1 MTLPLNAW
9 TPLRMVLTVCPRCFE
24 EDPERDLD
32 YEMDVLQGNLV
43 AMDGRV
49 YLRRHCRRGHGEV
62 IGLYEEDGALWEE
75 PPAVAD
81 PHPRRSSPTGPPTP
95 ARSRWATSTAWATSR
110 PSTAASS

>member
-49 YLRRHCRRGHGEV
+49 YLRRVCRRGHGEV
-62 IGLYEEDGALWEE
+62 IGLYEEDGALWEGLQQWRI
-75 PPAVAD
+75 PTRQIIPDRPAN
-81 PHPRRSSPTGPPTP
+81 T
-95 ARSRWATSTAWATSR
+95 R
-110 PSTAASS
+110 PSPP